1 MAASKEPLTILEPK
15 LIRLI
20 NEKTSKGELHSASSI
35 IPDLMLCAGVT
46 SEMRFDALFGQAE
59 LAKRKGNRFWCRTV
73 TKSAEALQS
82 HSMDWIDRNLKPL

>member
-1 MAASKEPLTILEPK
+1 MYLFSISRRCNMAASKEPLTILEPR

-35 IPDLMLCAGVT
+35 ISDLMLCAGAT
-46 SEMRFDALFGQAE
+46 SKMRVDALVGQAE

-73 TKSAEALQS
+73 AKSNEAL
-82 HSMDWIDRNLKPL
+82 